1 MASSSK
7 PKRIYH
13 VFLSFRGTDVRNNFL
28 DHLYRALDLKGIYT
42 YVDSEELKKGDQ
54 IASALMKAI
63 EESHIAVIIFSEDY
77 ASSTWCLEE
86 AVKIMECKEERDLK
100 VFPVFYKVEP
110 REVRTPR
117 EKYKEAMDKHESKFG
132 ENSEKMKRWK
142 KALLDAGNLSGWL
155 VKEGD
160 DSEHI
165 QGIVK
170 EIATHLGRE
179 PLHVAK
185 HLVGIDSRVLK
196 LKSMLNLES
205 NDCVLMVG
213 LWGQGGIGKTTL
225 AKAIYNDIFTQFE
238 GSSFLANV
246 RETSKGCKDL
256 VTLQEKLLNEILLRS
271 QRLVVSS
278 VDVGTNLI
286 RERLFC
292 KKVLLVLDDVD
303 DLRQLSALAG
313 EGKWFGN
320 GSRIIF
326 TTRDEHL
333 LTAHKIDQDH
343 VYEVKA
349 LDNSEAHE
357 LLTKHAFSTHQKLK
371 IRANLV
377 DGVLNYTKGLPL
389 ALEVLGSFLCGRRE
403 HEWKSTLKKLS
414 KIPNK
419 SINDV
424 LKISYDGLEEN
435 EKEIFLHVACF
446 FKGQEIGYIKKVL
459 GSCDLEIAIGLKIL
473 IERSLISI
481 KSGTLQMHDLIQLM
495 GMDIVQQDC
504 RDDPMRRSRLWLYDD
519 VLDVLS
525 YDMGDCAVKAIVL
538 EPHEL
543 KEISINPDA
552 FTKMRRLKLLI
563 LRNVYNSFQGPVCL
577 PHWLRWF
584 EWPGAPCF
592 PEFSSGP
599 KRLVGLCMSKSSITI
614 VAKQY
619 KDLQQLK
626 YVNLSDCKS
635 LVSMPDLS
643 CTPYL
648 KELDLAY
655 CTNLVEAHESIA
667 KHDKLQILRLTGCS
681 ELSVF
686 PDVLESKHLRTLYLD
701 GCTKFERF
709 PDIPNELEDLE
720 ELWLLGTAIKELPPS
735 IENLVSLQNM
745 FLDNCKNLEIPELP
759 PSFSYLYAEGC
770 KSLKNNGDLTS
781 LHHFVRRGLSMADAY
796 SSGQM
801 PHDFKIIL
809 SGGELLEWVFPVE
822 EGSVS
827 FMASKDL
834 YNKFLAL
841 ALCFILCDDESEKE
855 TLVVS
860 HVNGKRL
867 DHSPHTSYTSELEHI
882 SLEYLIPCDLWGEVD
897 FSQIDG
903 SHVRFSSTV
912 LGTRVKKWGLRI
924 LCKALE
930 DDLKVELQ
938 DNQLMDPALLY
949 EICHES
955 TYLEAESSLIHED
968 SSIETDL
975 HKDSQDCQM
984 STENHS
990 QGVSKRNHKLI
1001 LSRGMQTTSNSIGR
1015 DEYSGVGLQLL
1026 L

>member
-635 LVSMPDLS
+635 L
-643 CTPYL
+643 
-648 KELDLAY
+648 
-655 CTNLVEAHESIA
+655 
-667 KHDKLQILRLTGCS
+667 
-681 ELSVF
+681 
-686 PDVLESKHLRTLYLD
+686 
-701 GCTKFERF
+701 
-709 PDIPNELEDLE
+709 
-720 ELWLLGTAIKELPPS
+720 
-735 IENLVSLQNM
+735 
-745 FLDNCKNLEIPELP
+745 EIPELP

>member
-13 VFLSFRGTDVRNNFL
+13 VFLSFRGPDVRNNFL

-63 EESHIAVIIFSEDY
+63 EESHIAVIVFSKDY
-77 ASSTWCLEE
+77 ASSPWCLEE
-86 AVKIMECKEERDLK
+86 VVKIMECKEERDLK

-117 EKYKEAMDKHESKFG
+117 EKYREAMDKHESKFG
-132 ENSEKMKRWK
+132 ENSEKVKRWK
-142 KALLDAGNLSGWL
+142 KALFDAGSLSGWL

-165 QGIVK
+165 QRIVK

-205 NDCVLMVG
+205 NDGVLMVG

-246 RETSKGCKDL
+246 RETSKDCKDL
-256 VTLQEKLLNEILLRS
+256 VTLQEKLLNEILLRN

-278 VDVGTNLI
+278 VDAGTNLI

-320 GSRIIF
+320 GSRVIF

-333 LTAHKIDQDH
+333 LIAHKIDQDH

-403 HEWKSTLKKLS
+403 HEWKSTLKKFS

-435 EKEIFLHVACF
+435 EKEIFLHIACF
-446 FKGQEIGYIKKVL
+446 FKGQGIGYIKKVL

-473 IERSLISI
+473 IERSLILI

-538 EPHEL
+538 EPPEL
-543 KEISINPDA
+543 KEISINSNA

-599 KRLVGLCMSKSSITI
+599 NRLVGLCMSKSSITI

-667 KHDKLQILRLTGCS
+667 KHDQLQILRLTGCS

-686 PDVLESKHLRTLYLD
+686 PDVLKSKHLRILYLD
-701 GCTKFERF
+701 GCKKFERF

-735 IENLVSLQNM
+735 IENLVSLENM
-745 FLDNCKNLEIPELP
+745 FLDNCKNLISLPPSIYKLQNLEDLALRGCTNFTRFPKCEDSANPCSEIGLPSLLSLRLELCNLSEVQFFENLSCFPVLRQIMLTGNNITSLPSSLNKRAHLSHLIVENCHQLQEIPKLP
-759 PSFSYLYAEGC
+759 PSFSYLHAEGC
-770 KSLKNNGDLTS
+770 KSLKINGDLTS

-796 SSGQM
+796 SSGQ
-801 PHDFKIIL
+801 L
-809 SGGELLEWVFPVE
+809 SLSLSNTHRFGEYF
-822 EGSVS
+822 GSS
-827 FMASKDL
+827 EHL
-834 YNKFLAL
+834 YCAKAQ
-841 ALCFILCDDESEKE
+841 
-855 TLVVS
+855 
-860 HVNGKRL
+860 
-867 DHSPHTSYTSELEHI
+867 YT
-882 SLEYLIPCDLWGEVD
+882 
-897 FSQIDG
+897 
-903 SHVRFSSTV
+903 R
-912 LGTRVKKWGLRI
+912 
-924 LCKALE
+924 
-930 DDLKVELQ
+930 
-938 DNQLMDPALLY
+938 
-949 EICHES
+949 
-955 TYLEAESSLIHED
+955 LEA
-968 SSIETDL
+968 
-975 HKDSQDCQM
+975 
-984 STENHS
+984 
-990 QGVSKRNHKLI
+990 
-1001 LSRGMQTTSNSIGR
+1001 
-1015 DEYSGVGLQLL
+1015 
-1026 L
+1026 